1 MKEPNSSKLFQ
12 SAVTDET
19 IRQMKETLPKMEELS
34 RIRAKANKILYDAM
48 IKEGFSKE
56 QAFEYVKTRGI

>member
-1 MKEPNSSKLFQ
+1 MKELNSGKFFQ
-12 SAVTDET
+12 SAIMDET

-34 RIRAKANKILYDAM
+34 SIRAKHNKLLYDAM
-48 IKEGFSKE
+48 IKEGFSKD